1 MPQYVRDKDGILG
14 VMLIVEMCSYF
25 ESIGTTS
32 LKELNK
38 MVKDRE
44 RIEKYY
50 LTVVSGEMKKPME
63 LTGAI
68 TKDEKSN
75 TVTVGDEGKDIVY
88 TVTKNVNSNS
98 GEVGDAN
105 VLVLN
110 IHDNYMIYLTF
121 NVLYLLFLFMFE
133 IDKNGYIIPDFL
145 TFPFVLFSILFLSFL
160 LKIIP
165 DGNLIFNIFSSSI
178 LISALGG
185 IYGYAIGVLIS
196 SITYKKYPEGFGG
209 GDIKLLSS
217 LGVLFGINNLYK
229 VIFISIISFVVLS
242 YAFKQRYLPYASVLF
257 LSFVIFVISNLLI
270 LK

>member
-1 MPQYVRDKDGILG
+1 MILLNFILMFLLSFTFPFLSRYI
-14 VMLIVEMCSYF
+14 VKLYPCTLPMLLN
-25 ESIGTTS
+25 TS
-32 LKELNK
+32 FKNKKYKNLKIKYKKLKNK
-38 MVKDRE
+38 LFFYSFNFAL
-44 RIEKYY
+44 ISSLINTLIIY
-50 LTVVSGEMKKPME
+50 LLHTIILS
-63 LTGAI
+63 
-68 TKDEKSN
+68 
-75 TVTVGDEGKDIVY
+75 
-88 TVTKNVNSNS
+88 
-98 GEVGDAN
+98 N

-229 VIFISIISFVVLS
+229 VILISIISFVVLS